1 MIILALL
8 SLLSLDD
15 KIQQSAVH
23 IVTKNSEC
31 SGTIIAPS
39 VILTAKHCLGIPFDY
54 AEVGGPDKACRHF
67 GKITKA
73 KGVDLTL
80 VQIIGCGDM
89 TAASIAENGPG
100 RGDNFSLIGL
110 SYDVPWAISRGFV
123 MSTDLQDIMYHK
135 DPTTYHVT
143 ALACMGCDEGDSG
156 SGVFNDQGELVGV
169 FVASSENNVRT
180 YMVPLAEVKKFLH
193 GAGY

>member
-1 MIILALL
+1 MFALVLLA
-8 SLLSLDD
+8 LLSLDD
-15 KIQQSAVH
+15 KIQQSAAH
-23 IVTKNSEC
+23 LVTKNSEC
-31 SGTIIAPS
+31 SGTMIRPDI
-39 VILTAKHCLGIPFDY
+39 ILTAKHCLGIPFDY
-54 AEVGGPDKACRHF
+54 VEIGGPDNTYKHF

-73 KGVDLTL
+73 KGVDLAL
-80 VQIIGCGDM
+80 VQVINTGAQH
-89 TAASIAENGPG
+89 AANIAENGPH
-100 RGDNFSLIGL
+100 RGDNFTLIGL

-123 MSTDLQDIMYHK
+123 MSTDPQGIMYHK
-135 DPTTYHVT
+135 DPTTYFVT

-156 SGVFNDQGELVGV
+156 SGVFNDQGELEGV